1 MVHLY
6 VFNPARKI
14 RLLTTLLYRGSKR
27 ILASVDSASVLTATK
42 PKKAPTL
49 PFFNIALQT
58 ARSSPVVP
66 PSSLSC
72 EPLIQDI
79 DYYKE
84 SESGSCIFQVESTL
98 FKVSS
103 AARLSCGAAIPM
115 PLHYPRFIAFYSLE
129 NLRLSVICSV
139 SLSNAKTLM
148 ASVRVPP

>member
-42 PKKAPTL
+42 PKKASAL
-49 PFFNIALQT
+49 PFFKIALQT
-58 ARSSPVVP
+58 ARTSSPVVP
-66 PSSLSC
+66 PSSPSC
-72 EPLIQDI
+72 ELIQDI

-84 SESGSCIFQVESTL
+84 FESGSCIFQVESTL

-103 AARLSCGAAIPM
+103 AARLSGGAAMPM
-115 PLHYPRFIAFYSLE
+115 SLHYPRFIVFYSLE
-129 NLRLSVICSV
+129 NLRLLVICSV
-139 SLSNAKTLM
+139 SPNNTKTLM
-148 ASVRVPP
+148 APVRVPP